1 MDPWSDAIAG
11 LALALSI
18 FALVRGEQRSR
29 RDERRRTRLGPADE
43 IRAAV
48 IRARKLFQ
56 DLIAE
61 GGKRMDFFLDGEN
74 QDAGQT
80 LEDLAD
86 QM

>member
-1 MDPWSDAIAG
+1 
-11 LALALSI
+11 
-18 FALVRGEQRSR
+18 
-29 RDERRRTRLGPADE
+29 
-43 IRAAV
+43 
-48 IRARKLFQ
+48 LFQ